1 LKRRS
6 DASSELHEP
15 LVFFLDRSLGKK
27 KVAQALRQAGAVVE
41 VHADHFPSDA
51 RDEDW
56 LQVVGSRGWIVLT
69 KDERIRYRPN
79 ERRALLRAGVR
90 AFILTGRNLT
100 GEEMGEVFVA
110 SLRRMTKLVHQRRG
124 AFIAAVTRAGVRL
137 VRQ

>member
-6 DASSELHEP
+6 DASSELREP

-41 VHADHFPSDA
+41 VHADHFPADA

-56 LQVVGSRGWIVLT
+56 LRVVGSRGWIVLT

-79 ERRALLRAGVR
+79 ERRALLRSGVR
-90 AFILTGRNLT
+90 AFILTARNLT
-100 GEEMGEVFVA
+100 GEEMGAVFVK
-110 SLRRMTKLVHQRRG
+110 SLSHMRRLVQRRRG
-124 AFIAAVTRAGVRL
+124 ALIAAVTRAGVRL
-137 VRQ
+137 VT